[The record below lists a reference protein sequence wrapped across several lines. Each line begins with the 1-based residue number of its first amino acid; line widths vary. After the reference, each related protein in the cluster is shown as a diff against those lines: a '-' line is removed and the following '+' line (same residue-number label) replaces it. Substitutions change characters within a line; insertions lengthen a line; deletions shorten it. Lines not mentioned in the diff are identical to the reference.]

1 LLPSSIQV
9 ATTDP
14 TIEVV
19 ESGEIAEAVCR
30 MASDFYRLRNRSIL
44 DLLKSSGYVQDHD
57 AITEQQLQIVFE
69 ANPELIRPWFILSED
84 KRTKYGYYLLPPG
97 VSPNTGADW
106 VVGYHP
112 GGKEAHFPGG
122 PSACARLVKFEAE
135 NLRYMVEGGPPIK
148 TRGPTRSGQP

>member
-1 LLPSSIQV
+1 LLPSPIQV

-97 VSPNTGADW
+97 VSPNKGADW
-106 VVGYHP
+106 LVGYP
-112 GGKEAHFPGG
+112 GGKEEHFPGG
-122 PSACARLVKFEAE
+122 PSACARFVKFEAE

-148 TRGPTRSGQP
+148 TRGSNRSGQP